1 MLEKELESL
10 ILRYTNLKSKHE
22 EELCE
27 MEDINKRYLITPYH
41 AKKKLKK
48 LFAGP
53 QALKVFF
60 IFTLRITVLV
70 FHPCLSET

>member
-1 MLEKELESL
+1 VLEKELESL

-41 AKKKLKK
+41 AKKNSKNYL
-48 LFAGP
+48 
-53 QALKVFF
+53 QALKPSKFSL
-60 IFTLRITVLV
+60 FTLRITVLV